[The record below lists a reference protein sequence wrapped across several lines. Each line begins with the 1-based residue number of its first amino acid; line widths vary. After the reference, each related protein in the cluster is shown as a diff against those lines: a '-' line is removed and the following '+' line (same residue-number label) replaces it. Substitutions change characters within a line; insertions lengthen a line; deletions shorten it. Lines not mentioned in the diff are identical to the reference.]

1 VHFGR
6 HRLPSC
12 CAVVRDSRAG
22 RVLASSRLK
31 TPSPDSIPPFGLR
44 RSGLGDR
51 CGEHGSH
58 ELGTVRAVG
67 LVTHMTP
74 PAPCLAQPSSTVR
87 EHGLRPRVGRT
98 HSLAPSDSRHD
109 QACNASGAWREGEQ
123 RGAASL
129 PCLPSTVLPSTIAL
143 EATWWHR
150 ASPCIAA
157 WTRIAV
163 WTRSAVSTRGGGGAG
178 PVGRLAGVCLP
189 STARRQRKPSEEL
202 RSTGLVGVRI
212 SVISANFSALGGNRE
227 HNRSTGGNRTC

>member
-1 VHFGR
+1 MGRAPADGRSARPPFGCPRAPVHFGR

-31 TPSPDSIPPFGLR
+31 APSPDSTPPFGLR

-67 LVTHMTP
+67 LVTNTTP
-74 PAPCLAQPSSTVR
+74 PAPCLAQPSSTAR

-98 HSLAPSDSRHD
+98 HPLALSDSRHD

-129 PCLPSTVLPSTIAL
+129 PRLPSTVLPSTIAL
-143 EATWWHR
+143 DAMV
-150 ASPCIAA
+150 ASRLALQ
-157 WTRIAV
+157 
-163 WTRSAVSTRGGGGAG
+163 RSLDSQRSFDSRWGGQ
-178 PVGRLAGVCLP
+178 GRLVASQAFAFQAPRAGSENRPRSCV
-189 STARRQRKPSEEL
+189 RQAS
-202 RSTGLVGVRI
+202 
-212 SVISANFSALGGNRE
+212 SACAFP
-227 HNRSTGGNRTC
+227 

>member
-1 VHFGR
+1 VGRAPADGRSARPPFGCPRAPVHFGR

-163 WTRSAVSTRGGGGAG
+163 WTRSAVSTRGGGGG
-178 PVGRLAGVCLP
+178 QGRLVASQAFAFQAPRAGSENRPRSCV
-189 STARRQRKPSEEL
+189 RQAS
-202 RSTGLVGVRI
+202 
-212 SVISANFSALGGNRE
+212 SACAFP
-227 HNRSTGGNRTC
+227 